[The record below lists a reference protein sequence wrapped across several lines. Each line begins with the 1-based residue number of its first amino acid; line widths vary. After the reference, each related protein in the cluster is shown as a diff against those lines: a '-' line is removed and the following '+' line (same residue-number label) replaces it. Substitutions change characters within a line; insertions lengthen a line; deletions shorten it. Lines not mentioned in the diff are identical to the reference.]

1 MCVQKIN
8 DTPAGETRANP
19 NECEG
24 FVKSVEVTIKACLEL
39 VGQLFLH
46 FKQDDTGQYAFA
58 TLVLLLK
65 TCFEYVQVLGV
76 GEATIGGL
84 TVFVFT
90 LLYSLTHSFPSLT
103 HSFAPLL
110 PSLTHSLTHSGLS
123 CGGRVVR
130 MRRDRSWTKSMP
142 PSARISWNSL
152 KPFCVTSSMRCTYT
166 RTESVCLCLCLY
178 LYL

>member
-1 MCVQKIN
+1 MQKIN

-90 LLYSLTHSFPSLT
+90 EAGFAAMGGGSSSSSSSSPLSLSF
-103 HSFAPLL
+103 
-110 PSLTHSLTHSGLS
+110 
-123 CGGRVVR
+123 
-130 MRRDRSWTKSMP
+130 
-142 PSARISWNSL
+142 
-152 KPFCVTSSMRCTYT
+152 
-166 RTESVCLCLCLY
+166 
-178 LYL
+178 